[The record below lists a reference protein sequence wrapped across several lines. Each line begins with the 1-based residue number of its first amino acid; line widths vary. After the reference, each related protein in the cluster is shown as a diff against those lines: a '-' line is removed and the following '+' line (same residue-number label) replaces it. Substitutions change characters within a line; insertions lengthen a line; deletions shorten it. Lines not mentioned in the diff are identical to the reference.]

1 MAMNPVFFG
10 LKRAFH
16 GTLRI
21 GRRTFQA
28 LGLTA
33 ARFDLLYA
41 LTDEGHPRETVTHQS
56 ELRRMLGVS
65 RPAVSRMLRSLEEL
79 GFVRRKRSEADRRQF
94 EVHLTILG
102 RLRIRLAFRRLVR
115 SGWSLVAPECA
126 LGLDDIRIAFRD
138 FATLVYPLV
147 SARGL
152 TDGRRVSGQPGTSRR
167 SAGSSSRS
175 IAASASRPA

>member
-41 LTDEGHPRETVTHQS
+41 LTDEGRPRETVTHQS

-79 GFVRRKRSEADRRQF
+79 GFVRRKRSEADRRQL

-102 RLRIRLAFRRLVR
+102 RLRIRLAFCRLVR

-126 LGLDDIRIAFRD
+126 LGWASPTERELLRWENCMAHTETLEPFLDDVRIAFRD
-138 FATLVYPLV
+138 FATLVYPWYPLE
-147 SARGL
+147 
-152 TDGRRVSGQPGTSRR
+152 D
-167 SAGSSSRS
+167 
-175 IAASASRPA
+175 